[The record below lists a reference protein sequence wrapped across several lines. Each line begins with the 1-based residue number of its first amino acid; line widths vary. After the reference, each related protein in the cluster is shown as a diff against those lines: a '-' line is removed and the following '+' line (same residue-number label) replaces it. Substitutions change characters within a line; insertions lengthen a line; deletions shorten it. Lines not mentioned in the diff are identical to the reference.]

1 MVLVAWSLRR
11 SASEYRVMKTRDTL
25 MRLKRFQVEEKR
37 RRVAQIEAMIAE
49 FSRMASDLDREI
61 AAEEQRTGISDC
73 SHFAYSTYARAARGR
88 RDNLKHSADELRG
101 QLAEASDNLADV
113 LDELNKAQSLDG
125 RERITDRPAEAVA
138 VREEIPALQL
148 RSFGV

>member
-1 MVLVAWSLRR
+1 
-11 SASEYRVMKTRDTL
+11 MKTRDTL

-49 FSRMASDLDREI
+49 FSRMANDLDREI

-88 RDNLKHSADELRG
+88 RDNLKQSADELRG
-101 QLAEASDNLADV
+101 QLADAKEDLAEAAE
-113 LDELNKAQSLDG
+113 ELSKAQSLDE
-125 RERITDRPAEAVA
+125 RERITDRSAEAIA
-138 VREEIPALQL
+138 LREEMPALQL
-148 RSFGV
+148 RSLRA